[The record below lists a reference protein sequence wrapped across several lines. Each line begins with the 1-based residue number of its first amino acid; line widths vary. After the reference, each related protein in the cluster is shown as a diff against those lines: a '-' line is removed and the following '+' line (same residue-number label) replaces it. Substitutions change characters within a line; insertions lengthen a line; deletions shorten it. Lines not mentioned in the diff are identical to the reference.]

1 VNPTE
6 LQTQVFGSSAVGPLR
21 TLTISFNQTFE
32 AKRREDPE
40 AAAQTAPQVAEGPQ
54 PVPTDTAQAFP
65 QDPFQLAPDTLG
77 FDSLAADTAL
87 GPSTQAPGQKV
98 TLLALRTT
106 AITYDFEQADEQGDW
121 LWGIQTSR
129 LSNTI
134 SSDYL
139 RGLNIS
145 MVHDLFEDLPG
156 NPEEGVEPTR
166 KFSPH
171 LSQMNLGFTLDS
183 QSLPF
188 RLIRRLLGGEEAAAA
203 PSVVQAP
210 TEPGAMSA
218 ENPFAPTL
226 SDEARIIPG
235 GAAQPTTPAQPSG
248 ASRGGGPGRWRANL
262 SLSLQRPREENRPS
276 NQMLQ
281 GTLTFDPTE
290 KWKVNWRTSYDVVD
304 RSFNDHLVRLTRD
317 LHRWAAHFD
326 FRKTATGNW
335 SFRFEVSLTDQQDL
349 HFDYSQRSIQDRT
362 GIRRY

>member
-1 VNPTE
+1 
-6 LQTQVFGSSAVGPLR
+6 VGPQR

-32 AKRREDPE
+32 AKRKEDPT
-40 AAAQTAPQVAEGPQ
+40 AAAQPAPQAAESSQ
-54 PVPTDTAQAFP
+54 PVPADTTRAFP

-77 FDSLAADTAL
+77 VDSLAADTAL

-121 LWGIQTSR
+121 IWGIQTSR

-145 MVHDLFEDLPG
+145 MVHDLFEDDAG
-156 NPEEGVEPTR
+156 NPAEGVEPSR

-171 LSQMNLGFTLDS
+171 LSQMNLGFSLDS

-188 RLIRRLLGGEEAAAA
+188 RLIRGLLGGEEAAGA
-203 PSVVQAP
+203 PSVVQVP
-210 TEPGAMSA
+210 TETGTTST

-226 SDEARIIPG
+226 SDEASIIPG
-235 GAAQPTTPAQPSG
+235 AAGQQAAPAGAAR
-248 ASRGGGPGRWRANL
+248 ASSGGGPGRWRANL
-262 SLSLQRPREENRPS
+262 SLSLQRPREETRPG

-281 GTLTFDPTE
+281 GTLSFDPTE
-290 KWKVNWRTSYDVVD
+290 KWKVNWRTSYDVRD

-317 LHRWAAHFD
+317 LHRWAANFD